1 MTVSDSTNK
10 IAYTSNGT
18 TKNFAVPFYF
28 IQKSDL
34 RVYRKIGDAEK
45 ELLKQDID
53 YTVAGT
59 PANQQDGVGYVNG
72 GTVVMTNTPEKDTRI
87 IILREVENTQLTNY
101 EEAGTFPAE
110 LHELALDKLTMQVQ
124 QLVEE
129 QSRAVTLDLFSAADP
144 AALVEKVEVL
154 YADKDNLDV
163 LADNMSGIKT
173 DAENIDAIKTAAN
186 NIGAVQTVSGSI
198 EAVKTVSDAVNDV
211 VLCAAEIAAI
221 KDAPN
226 QAAAAGAA
234 ASAALASQQQSA
246 ASAVA
251 AAARAEAA
259 LASEEAAAAS
269 ASTAQEYAWQAVR
282 RNVGDVFYT
291 SRTDAELNGAV
302 EANGAVYNCAD
313 FSGENAVPALLAAG
327 KLPYISMA
335 AYAERLRA
343 DPVNCIP
350 TQSTIKNGG
359 WWCGNYDGVLHPNG
373 KYPLGTYNNWQLRAR
388 ILYSGFGGT
397 SGQAIF
403 GSNEST
409 DFKNPLLSIN
419 AAGAVC
425 VWMSST
431 GTSWNLASAV
441 AVGLT
446 LTKGTFYDV
455 ALGYNGN
462 YYFAWKAP
470 EQTEWTTTWTLANA
484 TKVYSTGNIVIGNHR
499 YTATWNA
506 MYWNGNG
513 VFLPETMIIANDQVV
528 WQGNACKKAATGC
541 AVFGWDGAGSTTFRV
556 PKAEKPKRVLVAKKE
571 AVPGDESWWEL
582 YSDGWL
588 VQGDFVVSQS
598 VHQFTPLPRNYKNT
612 NYVVVTV
619 SEGGTADYLW
629 NGVAVYPKTVN
640 GFTFSHRFL
649 GRYVAFGYADVPSEA
664 EYQFDHIEV
673 HRAMVQL
680 ATSAP
685 DQALTVCTGVLSDI
699 ASLKEE
705 IQPPIVENF
714 AAQGSIALAPNKVY
728 GLKLVGATTFVPPV
742 CAGGGAMT
750 ASARHRQ
757 IKVLFRQ
764 DAPVSIDWGTTHFV
778 NGEAPDVSTAGD
790 YEAIYTEFAGAYWT
804 VGVMKAGA

>member
-1 MTVSDSTNK
+1 MKYVKPSNETDPNA
-10 IAYTSNGT
+10 AY
-18 TKNFAVPFYF
+18 
-28 IQKSDL
+28 
-34 RVYRKIGDAEK
+34 
-45 ELLKQDID
+45 
-53 YTVAGT
+53 
-59 PANQQDGVGYVNG
+59 
-72 GTVVMTNTPEKDTRI
+72 KDFNLETG
-87 IILREVENTQLTNY
+87 
-101 EEAGTFPAE
+101 EAGSIP
-110 LHELALDKLTMQVQ
+110 
-124 QLVEE
+124 
-129 QSRAVTLDLFSAADP
+129 P
-144 AALVEKVEVL
+144 AAAIEAPMREIV
-154 YADKDNLDV
+154 NLIEAAG
-163 LADNMSGIKT
+163 LTPSET
-173 DAENIDAIKTAAN
+173 DLTQMAQAIDAKI
-186 NIGAVQTVSGSI
+186 
-198 EAVKTVSDAVNDV
+198 
-211 VLCAAEIAAI
+211 
-221 KDAPN
+221 
-226 QAAAAGAA
+226 A
-234 ASAALASQQQSA
+234 ASA
-246 ASAVA
+246 
-251 AAARAEAA
+251 
-259 LASEEAAAAS
+259 
-269 ASTAQEYAWQAVR
+269 TNGH
-282 RNVGDVFYT
+282 NVGDVFYT
-291 SRTDAELNGAV
+291 ARTDAALNGAV

-350 TQSTIKNGG
+350 TQSTIKDGG

-425 VWMSST
+425 VWMSSA

-446 LTKGTFYDV
+446 LTKGSYYDV

-484 TKVYSTGNIVIGNHR
+484 TKVFSTGNIVIGNHR

-506 MYWNGNG
+506 TYWNGNG

-541 AVFGWDGAGSTTFRV
+541 AVYGWDGAGSTTFRV

-571 AVPGDESWWEL
+571 AVPGDESWWEM

-598 VHQFTPLPRNYKNT
+598 AHQFTPLPRNYKNT

-619 SEGGTADYLW
+619 SEGGVVDALW
-629 NGVAVYPKTVN
+629 SGVAAYPKSVD

-649 GRYVAFGYADVPSEA
+649 GRYVAYGYADVPSES
-664 EYQFDHIEV
+664 EYQFDQIEV

-685 DQALTVCTGVLSDI
+685 DQALTVCTGVLADI

-705 IQPPIVENF
+705 IQPPIVKNF

-742 CAGGGAMT
+742 CAGNGAMT

-764 DAPVSIDWGTTHFV
+764 DAPVSINWGTTHYV

>member
-1 MTVSDSTNK
+1 MKYVKPSNETDPNA
-10 IAYTSNGT
+10 AY
-18 TKNFAVPFYF
+18 
-28 IQKSDL
+28 
-34 RVYRKIGDAEK
+34 
-45 ELLKQDID
+45 
-53 YTVAGT
+53 
-59 PANQQDGVGYVNG
+59 
-72 GTVVMTNTPEKDTRI
+72 KDFNLETG
-87 IILREVENTQLTNY
+87 
-101 EEAGTFPAE
+101 EAGSIP
-110 LHELALDKLTMQVQ
+110 
-124 QLVEE
+124 
-129 QSRAVTLDLFSAADP
+129 P
-144 AALVEKVEVL
+144 AAAIEAPMREIV
-154 YADKDNLDV
+154 NLIEAAG
-163 LADNMSGIKT
+163 LTPSET
-173 DAENIDAIKTAAN
+173 DLTQMAQAIDAKITAAATN
-186 NIGAVQTVSGSI
+186 GH
-198 EAVKTVSDAVNDV
+198 
-211 VLCAAEIAAI
+211 
-221 KDAPN
+221 
-226 QAAAAGAA
+226 
-234 ASAALASQQQSA
+234 
-246 ASAVA
+246 
-251 AAARAEAA
+251 
-259 LASEEAAAAS
+259 
-269 ASTAQEYAWQAVR
+269 
-282 RNVGDVFYT
+282 NVGDVFYT
-291 SRTDAELNGAV
+291 SRTDAALNGAV

-350 TQSTIKNGG
+350 GQLTIKNGG
-359 WWCGNYDGVLHPNG
+359 MWCGNYGGVLYPNG
-373 KYPLGTYNNWQLRAR
+373 KFPLGTYNNWQLRAR
-388 ILYSGFGGT
+388 VNYSAFGGT

-409 DFKNPLLSIN
+409 DFQNPLLSIN
-419 AAGAVC
+419 TAGAVC

-431 GTSWNLASAV
+431 GTSWNLAQAA

-446 LTKGTFYDV
+446 LTAGSFYDV

-462 YYFAWKAP
+462 SYYFAWKAP

-506 MYWNGNG
+506 TYWNGNG

-541 AVFGWDGAGSTTFRV
+541 AVYGWDGAGSTTFRV

-571 AVPGDESWWEL
+571 AVPGDESWYEL

-588 VQGDFVVSQS
+588 VQGDFVVSQA
-598 VHQFTPLPRNYKNT
+598 VHQFTPLPRDYKNT

-629 NGVAVYPKTVN
+629 NGVTVYPKSVD
-640 GFTFSHRFL
+640 GFSFSHRFL

-664 EYQFDHIEV
+664 EYQFDQIEV

-685 DQALTVCTGVLSDI
+685 DQALTVCTGVLADI

-714 AAQGSIALAPNKVY
+714 AAQGSIALAANKVY

-764 DAPVSIDWGTTHFV
+764 DAPVSIDWGTTHYI